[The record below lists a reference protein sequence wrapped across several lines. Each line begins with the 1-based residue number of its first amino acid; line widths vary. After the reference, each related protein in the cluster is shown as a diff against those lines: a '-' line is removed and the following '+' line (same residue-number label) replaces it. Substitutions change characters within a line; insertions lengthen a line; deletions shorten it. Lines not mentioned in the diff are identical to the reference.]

1 MISAALLLAPGTAAA
16 GHGGGSS
23 SGGSHG
29 GGSQSGG
36 SHSGGSHSGGSHSG
50 GSHSGGSRSGG
61 SHSGGSHSSGSRSG
75 SGSGHGGS
83 RPGYGGS
90 HPGHDGSPSGHGG
103 HRHYWHHSYPVP
115 PGPLFWGAGW
125 YYGGCSWLYSNWDC
139 WNPPGA
145 FVLLQEN
152 NVDVFTSEPWD
163 GSEGEGEDADRD
175 QGGDTDDD
183 PGPTPARFSSA
194 LVFDVSPGDAVVYV
208 DDQYEGPAADLSG
221 LERGLSVPPGEHVV
235 TIARPGFRDV
245 TITVVTRAGKTTNV
259 DVDLTR

>member
-36 SHSGGSHSGGSHSG
+36 SHSGGSHSGGSRSG

-75 SGSGHGGS
+75 SGPGH
-83 RPGYGGS
+83 GGS
-90 HPGHDGSPSGHGG
+90 HPGHGGSPSGHGG

-259 DVDLTR
+259 DVDLAR

>member
-1 MISAALLLAPGTAAA
+1 LISAALLLAPGTAAA